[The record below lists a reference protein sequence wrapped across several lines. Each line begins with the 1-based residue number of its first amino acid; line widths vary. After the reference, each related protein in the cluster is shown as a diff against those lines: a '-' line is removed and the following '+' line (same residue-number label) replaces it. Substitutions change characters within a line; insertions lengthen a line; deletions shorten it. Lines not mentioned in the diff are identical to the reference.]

1 MTVDVIDHIAP
12 LAERHDAFLF
22 DLWGVV
28 HNGIEAYP
36 GALRTLAALT
46 AQGKRVLLLS
56 NAPRLGTVV
65 DPFLARMG
73 VPREHYDRVVAS
85 GDLVRAALESGAV
98 DVGRRFLF
106 WGKGPDRTITEGLD
120 LEETDSLGDADFIL
134 CGGLNND
141 ETETVDDYAGALAQA
156 KNRGLPMVCANPD
169 YEVMRGHEMLPCAGA
184 LAQAYQDIGG
194 KVHWFGKPYGVA
206 YDYCRHELGDIAP
219 DRMLAVGDTLR
230 TDIAGATAAGIAGV
244 LVTGGIHAREVM
256 AEGRLDE
263 AALIRICAAADLWPV
278 AAMTQLEW

>member
-28 HNGIEAYP
+28 HNGLEAYP
-36 GALRTLAALT
+36 GALRTLAALK
-46 AQGKRVLLLS
+46 AQDKHVLLLS

-65 DPFLARMG
+65 DPFLAKMG
-73 VPREHYDRVVAS
+73 VDRAHYDRVVAS
-85 GDLVRAALESGAV
+85 GDLVRQALELGTI
-98 DVGRRFLF
+98 DVGRRFLY

-120 LEETDSLGDADFIL
+120 FEEVGSVDAADFIL

-141 ETETVDDYAGALAQA
+141 ETESVADYGDVLARA
-156 KNRGLPMVCANPD
+156 KARGLPMVCANPD
-169 YEVMRGHEMLPCAGA
+169 YEVMRGTQMLPCAGA

-194 KVHWFGKPYGVA
+194 KVHWFGKPYPVA
-206 YDYCRHELGDIAP
+206 YEYCRHVLGDIAP
-219 DRMLAVGDTLR
+219 DRVLAVGDTLR
-230 TDIAGATAAGIAGV
+230 TDIAGCTAAGIKGV

-256 AEGRLDE
+256 PGGELDR
-263 AALIRICAAADLWPV
+263 AALERICAEADLWPA
-278 AAMTQLEW
+278 AAMTQLDW